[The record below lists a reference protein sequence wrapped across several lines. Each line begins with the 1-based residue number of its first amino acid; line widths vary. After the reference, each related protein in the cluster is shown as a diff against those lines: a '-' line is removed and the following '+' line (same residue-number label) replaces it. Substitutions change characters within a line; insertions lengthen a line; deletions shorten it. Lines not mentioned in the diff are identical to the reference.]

1 MAWTATIAHDDKP
14 MDIIYIY
21 TIHNYTPMQAFTKKI
36 NQKTPLMDP
45 MAPMDL
51 PVENATA
58 YEEAPHRPNGA
69 PH

>member
-1 MAWTATIAHDDKP
+1 MAWTATIAHDDEP

-21 TIHNYTPMQAFTKKI
+21 TIHNCTPMQAFTRKSTE
-36 NQKTPLMDP
+36 NPPRD
-45 MAPMDL
+45 AMDL